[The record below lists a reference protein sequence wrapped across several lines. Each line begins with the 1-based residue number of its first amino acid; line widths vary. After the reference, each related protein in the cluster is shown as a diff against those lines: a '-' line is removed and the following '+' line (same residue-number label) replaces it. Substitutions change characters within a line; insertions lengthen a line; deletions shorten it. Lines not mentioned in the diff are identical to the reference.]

1 MRVLTEN
8 GEEKIPKMIDFLEA
22 KGMVIDSIS
31 LAKPTLDDVFIKYAG
46 SRVDQGRYVEVRSER
61 RNFARRGR

>member
-1 MRVLTEN
+1 
-8 GEEKIPKMIDFLEA
+8 MIDFLEE

-31 LAKPTLDDVFIKYAG
+31 LAKPTLDDVFIEYAG
-46 SRVDQGRYVEVRSER
+46 SRVDQGRYVEARSER